1 MLCVAPHATRR
12 STKAECGS
20 RPLVA
25 SAIHLG
31 PSSRL
36 EHGVRRVPVA
46 ELVASDLVGV
56 EIFDVVAPLLFA
68 KTARDGRLAGAVR
81 ARDHE
86 QNRIHVPDCPRR
98 ALAATRRASAAARA
112 TAIASRVRPSDS
124 SPGGDANVK
133 RCGRRCGHPIRGAG
147 PAGLPGF
154 GLSRKENTGV
164 PGGHDQLLSLGTPR
178 PTHAT
183 PTATATATRTSDLA
197 DPRTRGEDS
206 LASAC
211 RLRAALCACRGSF
224 FAQQATL
231 RRDSLRHVRA
241 PPGLRPGFER

>member
-68 KTARDGRLAGAVR
+68 KTARDGRLAGAGR

-164 PGGHDQLLSLGTPR
+164 PGDSDHLVPGPSLGGR
-178 PTHAT
+178 VSPT
-183 PTATATATRTSDLA
+183 TRTSTPA
-197 DPRTRGEDS
+197 RS
-206 LASAC
+206 K
-211 RLRAALCACRGSF
+211 CRGP
-224 FAQQATL
+224 AA
-231 RRDSLRHVRA
+231 A
-241 PPGLRPGFER
+241 